1 VAPVFS
7 RQVRTLRGAIL
18 LVTLL
23 GLVTRA
29 PWLDADPSVFKQAAE
44 LTDEGFWAH
53 NARTAVVLGREFPD
67 DLAQAPAAAPLF
79 HWVVTG
85 IFRGLGAGLAPLR
98 IVSVAAAILL
108 LPLAMA
114 LVAGAAGLRA
124 AVLLGVLVLANHEL
138 FAFARLGMPEMLHLL
153 FATAGALAW
162 LRRRGRWGA
171 AVAGALFA
179 GAMLAKLNVLVML
192 GFSGVWMLEALQ
204 AHGGRRCVR
213 ADVIAF
219 AAGAATLL
227 VPWALAYYL
236 PHATL
241 FGLNNVALNRD
252 RLALT
257 PSDLGRLPLHFV
269 NNPFWGLPS
278 TFVLLGLAARY
289 LVRLP
294 PRFTTGWRAG
304 IQSLSP
310 LETLTIGWL
319 LGIALPTAILVRAV
333 GERRV
338 LALLIPLAVL
348 AVLGAFARDP
358 VAPGGRASTAAIGIL
373 VATSLITGVALVFGA
388 GHGARVPTGSGLTV
402 LLLAAGALTM
412 LLSWLGAQGWLTTGR
427 AACATAVVAAVA
439 PALSLGAFAA
449 WATSAPAWATALAGL
464 VLMAAMVAADRRA
477 VFAAL
482 AVYVVWGAWAIG
494 ANVLRPTYSVR
505 DASATL
511 QTLTKPG
518 DVVAGAYAH
527 LLAIETDAL
536 PLWYTPRRDFNRLL
550 NADPA
555 RFDVRWVLI
564 GEGRTT
570 TQVEDYP
577 FALTRVREIPLMP
590 APQGGY
596 KTVVTLYRRAD

>member
-1 VAPVFS
+1 M
-7 RQVRTLRGAIL
+7 RTLRGAIL
-18 LVTLL
+18 LFTLL

-114 LVAGAAGLRA
+114 LVAGAAGPRA

-162 LRRRGRWGA
+162 MRRRGRWGA
-171 AVAGALFA
+171 ALAGALFA
-179 GAMLAKLNVLVML
+179 GAMLAKFNVLVML
-192 GFSGVWMLEALQ
+192 GFSGVWVLEALQ
-204 AHGGRRCVR
+204 SQRVR
-213 ADVIAF
+213 ADAAAF
-219 AAGAATLL
+219 ASGAAVVLT
-227 VPWALAYYL
+227 PWALAYYL

-241 FGLNNVALNRD
+241 FALNNLALNRD

-294 PRFTTGWRAG
+294 PRFTSGWRAG
-304 IQSLSP
+304 IRSLSP
-310 LETLTIGWL
+310 LETLAIGWL
-319 LGIALPTAILVRAV
+319 RGMALPTAILVRAV

-348 AVLGAFARDP
+348 AVLGACSRDR
-358 VAPGGRASTAAIGIL
+358 VAPGGRVSPAAIGTL

-388 GHGARVPTGSGLTV
+388 GHGARVATGSGVAV
-402 LLLAAGALTM
+402 LLLAAAALTM

-494 ANVLRPTYSVR
+494 LNVLRPTYSVR
-505 DASATL
+505 EASSAL
-511 QTLTKPG
+511 HVLTKPG
-518 DVVAGAYAH
+518 DVIAGAYAH

-536 PLWYTPRRDFNRLL
+536 PLWYTPRRDYNRLL
-550 NADPA
+550 NADLA

-570 TQVEDYP
+570 TQVDDYP

-590 APQGGY
+590 APRGGY
-596 KTVVTLYRRAD
+596 KTVVTLYRRSE